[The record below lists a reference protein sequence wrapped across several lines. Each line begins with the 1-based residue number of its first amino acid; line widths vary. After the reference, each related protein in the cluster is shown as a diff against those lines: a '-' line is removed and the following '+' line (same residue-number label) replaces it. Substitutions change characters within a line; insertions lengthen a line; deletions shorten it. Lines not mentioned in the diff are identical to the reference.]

1 MVSCWNRVDIVLES
15 CWSRVSCTCW
25 SRVGIVCWN
34 RVQSVCIR
42 ASWEAQLS
50 LQRIVRGELWRGRRV
65 EANLKGEGPAIL
77 CKQEGEGEGTGAGPK
92 GAVQPTPEEPEACTV
107 VPPGLA
113 KAGSDVPA
121 LGRTPAARTAAPAS

>member
-15 CWSRVSCTCW
+15 CWSRVSCICW

-50 LQRIVRGELWRGRRV
+50 LQRIVRGELVAGATSRGELERRRSC
-65 EANLKGEGPAIL
+65 NPL
-77 CKQEGEGEGTGAGPK
+77 QTG
-92 GAVQPTPEEPEACTV
+92 
-107 VPPGLA
+107 
-113 KAGSDVPA
+113 
-121 LGRTPAARTAAPAS
+121 R

>member
-77 CKQEGEGEGTGAGPK
+77 CKQEGEGE
-92 GAVQPTPEEPEACTV
+92 EEKERV
-107 VPPGLA
+107 SR
-113 KAGSDVPA
+113 KR
-121 LGRTPAARTAAPAS
+121 GRRGIV